1 MAGPTRSASWSVPR
15 LPTRSD
21 DWRLMARTTRLVLGG
36 PAYAA
41 LALVGAVVALS
52 LFVFSLNLPLVGFA
66 LSPGI
71 PLADRLTLLVG
82 LYPFLGPGF
91 GVVQGVLLLVVAAL
105 VGVDVSMA
113 VYHVREH
120 DLSAASGSGLVGVV
134 LGTLGAGCAACG
146 SAVLAGLLALL
157 GIGSLTILPLDGLEF
172 AILGLVAVLLSI
184 FWLADGMRGG
194 EIRGCPVGL

>member
-1 MAGPTRSASWSVPR
+1 MAGRTISGPRWLPR
-15 LPTRSD
+15 LPTRRD
-21 DWRLMARTTRLVLGG
+21 DWRLMGRTARLVLGG
-36 PAYAA
+36 PGYAV
-41 LALVGAVVALS
+41 LALVTGVLALS

-66 LSPGI
+66 LSPGL
-71 PLADRLTLLVG
+71 PLADRLTLLVE
-82 LYPFLGPGF
+82 LYPFVGPAF
-91 GVVQGVLLLVVAAL
+91 GVVQGLLLLVVAAL

-120 DLSAASGSGLVGVV
+120 DLSAASGSGLVGVI

-146 SAVLAGLLALL
+146 SAVLAGLLSLL

-194 EIRGCPVGL
+194 EIRGCPVDL